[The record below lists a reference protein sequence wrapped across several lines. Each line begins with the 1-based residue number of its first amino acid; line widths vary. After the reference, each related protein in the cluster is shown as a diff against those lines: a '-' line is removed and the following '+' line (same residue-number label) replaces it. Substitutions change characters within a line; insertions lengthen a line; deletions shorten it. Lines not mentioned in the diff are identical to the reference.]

1 MIQTEPTD
9 VASAIELLEARGL
22 TVLRHY
28 IPGHG
33 SGLPS
38 MDTISNLANHVGAE
52 KVVMVMSADTPDEVF
67 IEWEGQ
73 DALNNEY
80 VYAIKSWSPAVKGDE
95 PSGRSSLVKSI
106 GLIVKSIGIR
116 RDLLHPVWYV
126 TSHTDRAL
134 EWKVI
139 HVVDSEALAI
149 SIAQEMASD
158 INRLIAQYMDKEINI
173 EPIS

>member
-28 IPGHG
+28 NSGHG

-38 MDTISNLANHVGAE
+38 MDTIGNLAHHVRVE
-52 KVVMVMSADTPDEVF
+52 KVVMVMPTNTPDEIF

-73 DALNNEY
+73 DALDNEY
-80 VYAIKSWSPAVKGDE
+80 LYAIKPWSPAVKGDD
-95 PSGRSSLVKSI
+95 PSGQSSLVKAMDFMVRSSI
-106 GLIVKSIGIR
+106 EVN
-116 RDLLHPVWYV
+116 RDLLHPFWYV
-126 TSHTDRAL
+126 SISCDRAL
-134 EWKVI
+134 ECKVI

-149 SIAQEMASD
+149 SIAQEVAFD
-158 INRLIAQYMDKEINI
+158 INKLVAKYIEKEINQN
-173 EPIS
+173 